1 MAGPLSNYGCLNCV
15 RTHSLHRQSMK
26 VEADEKFLKYLLS
39 KRREFGPRAYKS
51 SWLDITSAERE
62 KLYEIG
68 EQSDLLTQY
77 EFSGVK
83 SAGTSHNDAARRVL
97 DKTRERAFL
106 KLKTELGR
114 TAHFWLSPRQIS
126 SLYIDFYW

>member
-26 VEADEKFLKYLLS
+26 VEAHEKSLKYLLS
-39 KRREFGPRAYKS
+39 KRRELGPGSFGKF
-51 SWLDITSAERE
+51 SWLNITSAERE

-97 DKTRERAFL
+97 DMAHGRAF
-106 KLKTELGR
+106 
-114 TAHFWLSPRQIS
+114 S
-126 SLYIDFYW
+126 